1 MVVGTS
7 CDDVADNGISWVT
20 MVVVVGPRR
29 QFVAACICQ
38 GDAFLALNK
47 FDLAKQSYLTS
58 LDIEPSIRHSKSF
71 KVMFNVL
78 LYARVT
84 ELQEK
89 LAAGN
94 KHSVRSGV

>member
-1 MVVGTS
+1 MSQLDIFVLILPRCYLPITSVYMFIFHLLFAVPIFHLYYVVILS
-7 CDDVADNGISWVT
+7 
-20 MVVVVGPRR
+20 M
-29 QFVAACICQ
+29 QACICQ

-78 LYARVT
+78 LYV
-84 ELQEK
+84 
-89 LAAGN
+89 
-94 KHSVRSGV
+94 